1 MATSYDGGRAFI
13 SLVLWEEIIS
23 CTPFSK
29 GNKITQ
35 EFSKVSSLSQ
45 LHPTPYPLPPNPQP
59 LPPTPTNN
67 TPHKKE
73 LLVPPI
79 TTTTITTNVVTSTF
93 SCSCNSF
100 KLFLKKLW
108 NFLEF
113 LIYLK
118 MLKFK
123 EVINEGIL

>member
-23 CTPFSK
+23 CTLFSK
-29 GNKITQ
+29 GNKITPRI
-35 EFSKVSSLSQ
+35 FKVSSPSQ
-45 LHPTPYPLPPNPQP
+45 PHPTPYPPTPQ
-59 LPPTPTNN
+59 PPTPTPYPYQY
-67 TPHKKE
+67 PHTKKE

-100 KLFLKKLW
+100 NYF
-108 NFLEF
+108 
-113 LIYLK
+113 
-118 MLKFK
+118 
-123 EVINEGIL
+123 